1 MTEPR
6 QAMPDGA
13 SGAPDSSGSA
23 NSVRGIA
30 ERLSSFVEAH
40 GGTGTAV
47 INYLGRPGA
56 RIVVVAADGRF
67 ADAVVGDKDLAAA
80 VCAAA
85 GVPVGSW
92 DRETSARVTIA
103 ASDRRRMAGTGR

>member
-1 MTEPR
+1 MTETGR
-6 QAMPDGA
+6 AMPDGA

-30 ERLSSFVEAH
+30 ERLSSFVAAH

-67 ADAVVGDKDLAAA
+67 ADAVVSDVELAAA

-85 GVPVGSW
+85 GVAVGGW
-92 DRETSARVTIA
+92 DREMSGRVTIA
-103 ASDRRRMAGTGR
+103 ASDRIRMAGTGR